1 MQNII
6 EETGNQEKAGK
17 KQENSGFQLQAVL
30 TVCLHNWYWFV
41 LSIIV
46 CGSLAYLYSKAQT
59 KLYSASAKI
68 IITTKDTKTAGS
80 QAAVFS
86 DLGVTG
92 SNNII
97 SNEIYKLKS
106 TSLMETVVNQLG
118 LNIRYY
124 GHVYL
129 RDVNIYKTSPVQ
141 ITPLQDVKEAFSMT
155 VVPKGGNNLES
166 ESTKENGKKHD
177 SAIR

>member
-6 EETGNQEKAGK
+6 EETGNKEKAGK
-17 KQENSGFQLQAVL
+17 KQQNSGFQLQAFL
-30 TVCLHNWYWFV
+30 TACLHNWYWFV
-41 LSIIV
+41 LSIIA

-141 ITPLQDVKEAFSMT
+141 ITPLQDVKEPFSMT
-155 VVPKGGNNLES
+155 VVPKGGNNLEFRIN
-166 ESTKENGKKHD
+166 E
-177 SAIR
+177 